1 MGHKLY
7 ISGSFCIAAAF
18 ALFLVPIQW
27 CAGAFLAA
35 LVHELSHIAAI
46 YLLGERILDI
56 RIAMFGSI
64 IETKPMKQGRE
75 VVCAAFGP
83 FGSVIFAAVFSFF
96 PEAALCALVQGLF
109 NLLPVYPLDGG
120 RILHCL
126 LPKAVYIGIEIFT
139 LIMLLGLGIW
149 LSAALRL
156 GILPLIPCFSAVFR
170 VYHRKISCKESNLA
184 VQ

>member
-1 MGHKLY
+1 MGHKLHL
-7 ISGSFCIAAAF
+7 SAHFCIAAAF
-18 ALFLVPIQW
+18 ALFVIPLPW

-46 YLLGERILDI
+46 YLLGEEILDMHI
-56 RIAMFGSI
+56 GMFGST
-64 IETKPMKQGRE
+64 IETHPLKRGRE

-83 FGSVIFAAVFSFF
+83 LGSMIFAAALSFF
-96 PEAALCALVQGLF
+96 PEAALCALVQGLY

-126 LPKAVYIGIEIFT
+126 LPEAVCIGIEIFT

-156 GILPLIPCFSAVFR
+156 GILPLIPCFSAAFR
-170 VYHRKISCKESNLA
+170 VFQRKISCKESNLA

>member
-7 ISGSFCIAAAF
+7 ISGSFCIAAVF
-18 ALFLVPIQW
+18 TLFVIPLPW

-35 LVHELSHIAAI
+35 VIHELSHIAAI
-46 YLLGERILDI
+46 YLLGERIVDI
-56 RIAMFGSI
+56 RIGIFGSV
-64 IETKPMKQGRE
+64 IETQPMKQGRE

-83 FGSVIFAAVFSFF
+83 LGSLTFAAAFSFF
-96 PEAALCALVQGLF
+96 PEAALCALVQGLY
-109 NLLPVYPLDGG
+109 NLLPIYPLDGG

-126 LPKAVYIGIEIFT
+126 LPEAVCIGIEIFT

-149 LSAALRL
+149 LSLTFQL
-156 GILPLIPCFSAVFR
+156 GFLPLIPCFSAAFR

>member
-1 MGHKLY
+1 MHL
-7 ISGSFCIAAAF
+7 SGNFCIAAAF
-18 ALFLVPIQW
+18 ALFIVPIQW

-35 LVHELSHIAAI
+35 IVHELSHIAAI
-46 YLLGERILDI
+46 YLMGEEIFDI
-56 RIAMFGSI
+56 RISMFGST
-64 IETKPMKQGRE
+64 IETHPVKKGRE

-83 FGSVIFAAVFSFF
+83 LGSLIFSSVFSFF
-96 PEAALCALVQGLF
+96 PEAALCALVQGLY

-126 LPKAVYIGIEIFT
+126 LPEAVCIGIEIFT

-156 GILPLIPCFSAVFR
+156 GFLPLIPCFSAAFR
-170 VYHRKISCKESNLA
+170 VFQRKFSCKE
-184 VQ
+184 

>member
-1 MGHKLY
+1 MGHKLHL
-7 ISGSFCIAAAF
+7 SSHFCIAAAF
-18 ALFLVPIQW
+18 ALFVIPLPW

-35 LVHELSHIAAI
+35 LVHELSHIGAI

-56 RIAMFGSI
+56 RIGILGAI
-64 IETKPMKQGRE
+64 IETQPMKQGRE

-83 FGSVIFAAVFSFF
+83 LGSMIFSAAFAFY
-96 PEAALCALVQGLF
+96 PEAALCALVQGLY
-109 NLLPVYPLDGG
+109 NLLPLYPLDGG

-126 LPKAVYIGIEIFT
+126 LPEAVCIGIEIFT

-149 LSAALRL
+149 LSLTFQL
-156 GILPLIPCFSAVFR
+156 GFLPLIPCFSAAFSVFR
-170 VYHRKISCKESNLA
+170 RKISCKESNLA